1 MDPGMIAAPKPK
13 RAPPPA
19 FSYVLRT
26 ATMRT
31 EYKGAIAQGLRVA
44 FVSLDPLT
52 RRKLLV
58 DLESVHTKML
68 EREALAI
75 IGEEPEQ
82 GIDPMGRLP

>member
-1 MDPGMIAAPKPK
+1 MIAAPKPK

-44 FVSLDPLT
+44 FVSLDPLA

-58 DLESVHTKML
+58 DLESVHTEML
-68 EREALAI
+68 RQEGMREALPPAGEYPAI
-75 IGEEPEQ
+75 HGGTRP
-82 GIDPMGRLP
+82 